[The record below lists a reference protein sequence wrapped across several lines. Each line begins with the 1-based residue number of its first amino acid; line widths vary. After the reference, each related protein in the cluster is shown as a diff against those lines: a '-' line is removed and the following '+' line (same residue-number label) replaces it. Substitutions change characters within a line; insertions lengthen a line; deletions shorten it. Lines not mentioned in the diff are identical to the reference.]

1 MPPELRRERG
11 PPHAAGRLEGVRRR
25 ERARQEVERQ
35 ARVAL
40 RFQPLRGG
48 LLDAALQRVV
58 GRRREAV
65 RVAVPVRRSRSS
77 RVRVRV
83 REALVAPDGRGR
95 ARARGAGDDARGGRE
110 VVPVARELGVPPDA
124 LRGRRAEDAPVDGRP
139 AVADPAPRERRA
151 RPAAAA
157 AAREEALD
165 EGDLRGVGSSRAVAA
180 AAGGTPRA
188 RAVADAAVVRRGH
201 ELGDRAVD
209 QRRAGRV
216 AGRGEAVEGLA
227 RDDERP
233 VALAGAARE
242 REAPALDA
250 RRDEGLERPARE
262 RRRRAVVPGED
273 LAQARARGREP
284 GAAQRRGEGGGV
296 ADRARELGGRRR
308 ARVDV
313 LRDLRGAARWGR
325 APVGGGVSAP
335 AATAS
340 SRTYW
345 ASSKASRKGCGP
357 AGAAGAGDPGAAAAA
372 SAPSPSSK
380 NASSSAETARRPGRA
395 RRSCAHA
402 TKWRSASSTAR
413 CDP

>member
-11 PPHAAGRLEGVRRR
+11 PPRAAGRLEGVRRR

-165 EGDLRGVGSSRAVAA
+165 EGDLRGVGSSCAVAA

-273 LAQARARGREP
+273 LAQARARARAGRR
-284 GAAQRRGEGGGV
+284 AASRR
-296 ADRARELGGRRR
+296 GRRR
-308 ARVDV
+308 
-313 LRDLRGAARWGR
+313 
-325 APVGGGVSAP
+325 
-335 AATAS
+335 
-340 SRTYW
+340 
-345 ASSKASRKGCGP
+345 
-357 AGAAGAGDPGAAAAA
+357 
-372 SAPSPSSK
+372 
-380 NASSSAETARRPGRA
+380 
-395 RRSCAHA
+395 RRSRA
-402 TKWRSASSTAR
+402 
-413 CDP
+413 

>member
-11 PPHAAGRLEGVRRR
+11 PPRAAGRLEGVRRR

-165 EGDLRGVGSSRAVAA
+165 EGDLRGVGSSCAVAA

-273 LAQARARGREP
+273 LAQARARARAGRR
-284 GAAQRRGEGGGV
+284 AASRR
-296 ADRARELGGRRR
+296 GRRR
-308 ARVDV
+308 RRSRARA
-313 LRDLRGAARWGR
+313 RRAPSGARGRAPRPARRGAVGR
-325 APVGGGVSAP
+325 APVGGGISAP

>member
-11 PPHAAGRLEGVRRR
+11 PPRAAGRLEGVRRR

-165 EGDLRGVGSSRAVAA
+165 EGDLRGVGSSCAVAA
-180 AAGGTPRA
+180 AAGGTPR
-188 RAVADAAVVRRGH
+188 RPRCLLYTSPSPR
-201 ELGDRAVD
+201 D
-209 QRRAGRV
+209 QRG
-216 AGRGEAVEGLA
+216 
-227 RDDERP
+227 
-233 VALAGAARE
+233 
-242 REAPALDA
+242 
-250 RRDEGLERPARE
+250 
-262 RRRRAVVPGED
+262 
-273 LAQARARGREP
+273 
-284 GAAQRRGEGGGV
+284 
-296 ADRARELGGRRR
+296 
-308 ARVDV
+308 
-313 LRDLRGAARWGR
+313 
-325 APVGGGVSAP
+325 
-335 AATAS
+335 
-340 SRTYW
+340 SRM
-345 ASSKASRKGCGP
+345 
-357 AGAAGAGDPGAAAAA
+357 
-372 SAPSPSSK
+372 PSS
-380 NASSSAETARRPGRA
+380 A
-395 RRSCAHA
+395 
-402 TKWRSASSTAR
+402 
-413 CDP
+413 

>member
-11 PPHAAGRLEGVRRR
+11 PPRAAGRLEGVRRR

-165 EGDLRGVGSSRAVAA
+165 EGDLRGVGSSCAVAA

-233 VALAGAARE
+233 VDHRTNDFRG
-242 REAPALDA
+242 
-250 RRDEGLERPARE
+250 GLFETSGVTGDRLF
-262 RRRRAVVPGED
+262 D
-273 LAQARARGREP
+273 L
-284 GAAQRRGEGGGV
+284 
-296 ADRARELGGRRR
+296 
-308 ARVDV
+308 
-313 LRDLRGAARWGR
+313 
-325 APVGGGVSAP
+325 
-335 AATAS
+335 
-340 SRTYW
+340 
-345 ASSKASRKGCGP
+345 
-357 AGAAGAGDPGAAAAA
+357 
-372 SAPSPSSK
+372 SPSSEK
-380 NASSSAETARRPGRA
+380 PLGTPGGRGGVRNCPGLCETRGGVGTGGGGGMAEASGAGMRELNASN
-395 RRSCAHA
+395 
-402 TKWRSASSTAR
+402 SASFAA
-413 CDP
+413 